1 MSGYIFN
8 HGDLNGFFNNGD
20 FEDLKAAID
29 VSFGNIL
36 TAGYDSTRDISFVQD
51 AYSFSS
57 YLKNENKTKIDILN
71 TTLSN
76 IKDKQNNIDFE
87 LKDNNVKKIK
97 NRVSQ
102 NNKQNSEN
110 IKAFLETYLY
120 LIVKIIFIFFLF
132 VLVYNY
138 SGISF
143 FAFSFSEL
151 YGNLKNK
158 INEVKTTGS
167 EIQNKINNKIEK
179 IKENR
184 GNKEKSKSNVL
195 NNFNNENYVEIAK
208 PKTPK
213 PETLNSRNSNSRSPN
228 SANPQPPSS

>member
-1 MSGYIFN
+1 MSINFN
-8 HGDLNGFFNNGD
+8 HGDLNDFNDN
-20 FEDLKAAID
+20 FEGLKAAID
-29 VSFGNIL
+29 ASFNNIL
-36 TAGYDSTRDISFVQD
+36 NIGYDSTRDISFVQD
-51 AYSFSS
+51 AYRFSS

-120 LIVKIIFIFFLF
+120 LIVKIIFIVILF

-158 INEVKTTGS
+158 INQVKTTGS
-167 EIQNKINNKIEK
+167 EIQNKLNNKIEK

-228 SANPQPPSS
+228 SANPPSS

>member
-1 MSGYIFN
+1 MSINFN
-8 HGDLNGFFNNGD
+8 HGDLNDFNDN
-20 FEDLKAAID
+20 FEGLKAAID
-29 VSFGNIL
+29 ASFNNIL
-36 TAGYDSTRDISFVQD
+36 NIGYDSTRDISFVQD
-51 AYSFSS
+51 AYRFSS

-120 LIVKIIFIFFLF
+120 LIVKIIFIVILF

-143 FAFSFSEL
+143 FAF
-151 YGNLKNK
+151 
-158 INEVKTTGS
+158 
-167 EIQNKINNKIEK
+167 
-179 IKENR
+179 
-184 GNKEKSKSNVL
+184 
-195 NNFNNENYVEIAK
+195 
-208 PKTPK
+208 
-213 PETLNSRNSNSRSPN
+213 
-228 SANPQPPSS
+228 